1 MRINV
6 PLILLVAL
14 SAIPAATEAAPPV
27 SLPDP
32 LRFEDGT
39 PVESPQQWEK
49 RRAEIIDLLLSIEYG
64 HMPPAPDSV
73 HAVSISAKHIKDVD
87 ATLHRAELM
96 LGPEQNLPMQVGCYV
111 PDRGDGPFPVV
122 LAVEPVWEEHLYAVA
137 KKITDAGY
145 IFAGYQRH
153 DLDRDDADRTDG
165 VHPLYPDYDWASLA
179 VWAWGAMRVVDFL
192 EQVESADVSRL
203 VLTGHSRAGKVAL
216 LAGALDTRIALT
228 VPHASGAG
236 GAGSFH
242 IVEAGVETLEL
253 ITDPERFHYWFH
265 PNLAT
270 YAGKVNE
277 LPFDQHFLRAL
288 VAPRAVLSVDGLGD
302 QWANPTGTRAMR
314 DAAQPVFDFL
324 GAQEHNLAYFRP
336 GGHDTTSEDWDVL
349 LSVAEHVRSEKP
361 LPTAVP
367 VGLAGLHE

>member
-1 MRINV
+1 
-6 PLILLVAL
+6 
-14 SAIPAATEAAPPV
+14 
-27 SLPDP
+27 LPDP

-39 PVESPQQWEK
+39 RVESPQQWEK
-49 RRAEIIDLLLSIEYG
+49 RRTEIIDLLLSIEYG
-64 HMPPAPDSV
+64 HMPPAPNAIPSV
-73 HAVSISAKHIKDVD
+73 STSAEFIESVE
-87 ATLHRAELM
+87 ATLHRAVLM
-96 LGPEQNLPMQVGCYV
+96 LGPEQNLPMQVGYYV

-165 VHPLYPDYDWASLA
+165 VHPLYPPYDWASLA

-192 EQVESADVSRL
+192 KTVESADAGRIAI
-203 VLTGHSRAGKVAL
+203 TGHSRAGKVAL
-216 LAGALDTRIALT
+216 LAGALDTRIWLT

-236 GAGSFH
+236 GAGSF
-242 IVEAGVETLEL
+242 IITEDGIETLEL
-253 ITDPERFHYWFH
+253 ITDPERFDYWFH
-265 PNLAT
+265 PKLAEF
-270 YAGKVNE
+270 AGRVNE

-314 DAAQPVFDFL
+314 DAAQPVFNLL
-324 GAQEHNLAYFRP
+324 GAPEHNLAYFRP

-349 LSVAEHVRSEKP
+349 LSVAEHFRSEKP
-361 LPTAVP
+361 LPPALTA
-367 VGLAGLHE
+367 GLAGSHK